1 MKVITFVDG
10 DGHIVVFQIP
20 EDNKKAKNK
29 LKSIFKYL
37 NYELYDELVEAID
50 NLDYDF
56 IDQDL
61 EDAGIPK
68 YGNNIITD
76 TKEITEK
83 ILRRYYEQLVQK
95 I

>member
-10 DGHIVVFQIP
+10 DGHIVVLQIP
-20 EDNKKAKNK
+20 ENEEEAKNK
-29 LKSIFKYL
+29 LKLIFKSL
-37 NYELYDELVEAID
+37 DYELYEELVEAID

-61 EDAGIPK
+61 ENAGIPK
-68 YGNNIITD
+68 YGDIITD

-83 ILRRYYEQLVQK
+83 NIMALL
-95 I
+95 